1 MSRSENITK
10 SRCGSILNFGSSGCY
25 NQKNNNFNTSRG
37 KDVESIQ
44 ISRKTNNTM
53 KQENGTETSIVMHR
67 NLSLNSIEI
76 SIIVSVTVIVLL
88 AAVILV
94 VVLIVRKPQKEKRN
108 IPYYRHNRYIIMMHV
123 HLKIFVKRFLRQN
136 ISDSFIMIH
145 CHRKI

>member
-94 VVLIVRKPQKEKRN
+94 VVLIVRNHKKKRGTYH
-108 IPYYRHNRYIIMMHV
+108 ITDTIV
-123 HLKIFVKRFLRQN
+123 T
-136 ISDSFIMIH
+136 
-145 CHRKI
+145 

>member
-10 SRCGSILNFGSSGCY
+10 SRCGSILNFGSSGCH

-44 ISRKTNNTM
+44 FTRKTNNTM

-76 SIIVSVTVIVLL
+76 SIIVSVTVIVVL

-94 VVLIVRKPQKEKRN
+94 
-108 IPYYRHNRYIIMMHV
+108 
-123 HLKIFVKRFLRQN
+123 
-136 ISDSFIMIH
+136 
-145 CHRKI
+145 